1 MQSLTATSIVPG
13 IDVFELQLEKI
24 SCDPLF
30 AEAGILKK
38 FLKYI
43 VLETLHGRSNCLKE
57 YTIATNVLGKPLDFK
72 PQENGIV
79 RIHAGRLRRALDHYY
94 ETAGQNDE
102 LIISIPKGKYV
113 PDFSMRDALT
123 PNEVL
128 HTIID
133 DTAAE
138 PETDS
143 AIAVVPLLCDEENPL
158 TKLFMNGF
166 CLQLSNNLMEIKD
179 FYVISYQTIK
189 GMVNAD
195 KDLRDLHRTV
205 GCCYIVS
212 GCVQLIN
219 HHLRVT
225 LQLFIAKTGQQV
237 WSEIYERVMTKSNVL
252 QIQDEI
258 VKKIIPSI
266 SESLLHFKDKG
277 VIAKM
282 EAV

>member
-1 MQSLTATSIVPG
+1 MQSLTATSIVPN
-13 IDVFELQLEKI
+13 INVFEQQLEKI

-43 VLETLHGRSNCLKE
+43 VLETLYGRSNCLKE

-94 ETAGQNDE
+94 ETAGANDE

-113 PDFSMRDALT
+113 PDFSMRDELT
-123 PNEVL
+123 PDKVL

-133 DTAAE
+133 ENAAE
-138 PETDS
+138 PEIDS
-143 AIAVVPLLCDEENPL
+143 AIAVVPLLCDEDNPL
-158 TKLFMNGF
+158 TKIFMNGF
-166 CLQLSNNLMEIKD
+166 CLQLSNSLMEIKD

-189 GMVNAD
+189 GMVDTD
-195 KDLRDLHRTV
+195 KDLRDLHHTV
-205 GCCYIVS
+205 GCSYIVS
-212 GCVQLIN
+212 GCVQLVN
-219 HHLRVT
+219 HHIRVT
-225 LQLFIAKTGQQV
+225 LQLFLAKSGQQV
-237 WSEIYERVMTKSNVL
+237 WSEIYERVMTKTNVL

-258 VKKIIPSI
+258 IKKIIPSL
-266 SESLLHFKDKG
+266 SDSLLHFKGKG
-277 VIAKM
+277 MIAKM